1 MTKTMNFLLAAA
13 FTASVGVGT
22 IHTSAPE
29 GGWVGFDQVPDRF
42 SSLDFSQYDAQVR
55 SLGCTPAPYK
65 AGLQDRVVI
74 FEDGTIRRQSFA
86 SLQHASRYWTL
97 GSC

>member
-1 MTKTMNFLLAAA
+1 MTKTMNLLLAGA
-13 FTASVGVGT
+13 FTLALAAPAV
-22 IHTSAPE
+22 HTSAPE
-29 GGWVGFDQVPDRF
+29 GGWVGFDQVPDRS

-55 SLGCTPAPYK
+55 DLGCTPTPDRS
-65 AGLQDRVVI
+65 GLQDRVVI
-74 FEDGTIRRQSFA
+74 FEDGDIERRSFA

>member
-13 FTASVGVGT
+13 FTGCVALGAQ
-22 IHTSAPE
+22 SAPE
-29 GGWVGFDQVPDRF
+29 GGWVGFDQVPDRS

-55 SLGCTPAPYK
+55 ELGCTPTPDK